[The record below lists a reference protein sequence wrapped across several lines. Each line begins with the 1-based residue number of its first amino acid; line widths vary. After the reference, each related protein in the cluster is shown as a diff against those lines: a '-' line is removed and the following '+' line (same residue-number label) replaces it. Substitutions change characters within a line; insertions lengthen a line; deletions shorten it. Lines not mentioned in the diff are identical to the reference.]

1 MEKITLDAE
10 LRGVGRHP
18 VRELRD
24 VARVPAV
31 IYGAGVEAK
40 PISVNAKALQ
50 KALHQAGS
58 GLLTLQLVGD
68 SPLNVLPR
76 EVQRHP
82 VKHNVLHVDFQAVSM
97 TEKLRLHVP
106 LIHEGD
112 APAMK
117 LNGDLVLMRNLD
129 SIEIEC
135 LPADI
140 PNHLVAD
147 LTKLQGD
154 DDEVLVSDLAVPN
167 GVKVLTA
174 QDHVVFSLTL
184 SRAGTLEETEEGAAT
199 AAEPEVVI
207 KGKAAKEGADE
218 APEKK

>member
-1 MEKITLDAE
+1 
-10 LRGVGRHP
+10 
-18 VRELRD
+18 
-24 VARVPAV
+24 
-31 IYGAGVEAK
+31 
-40 PISVNAKALQ
+40 
-50 KALHQAGS
+50 
-58 GLLTLQLVGD
+58 
-68 SPLNVLPR
+68 
-76 EVQRHP
+76 
-82 VKHNVLHVDFQAVSM
+82 
-97 TEKLRLHVP
+97 
-106 LIHEGD
+106 
-112 APAMK
+112 MK
-117 LNGDLVLMRNLD
+117 LNGDLVLVRNLD

-147 LTKLQGD
+147 LTKLLGD

-184 SRAGTLEETEEGAAT
+184 SRAGILDETEEGAAT

>member
-58 GLLTLQLVGD
+58 GLLMLQLVGD

-117 LNGDLVLMRNLD
+117 LNGDLVLVRNLD

-147 LTKLQGD
+147 LTKLLGD

-184 SRAGTLEETEEGAAT
+184 SRAGILDETEEGAAT

>member
-24 VARVPAV
+24 AARVPAV

-58 GLLTLQLVGD
+58 GLLMLQVVGD

-117 LNGDLVLMRNLD
+117 LNGDLVLVRNLD

-147 LTKLQGD
+147 LTKLQTD

-184 SRAGTLEETEEGAAT
+184 SRAGTLDETEEGAAA